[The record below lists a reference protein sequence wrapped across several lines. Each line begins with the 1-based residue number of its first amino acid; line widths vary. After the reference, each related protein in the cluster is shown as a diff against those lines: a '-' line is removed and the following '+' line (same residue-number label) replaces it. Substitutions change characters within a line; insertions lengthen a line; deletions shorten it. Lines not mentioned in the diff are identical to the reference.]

1 MNIVK
6 VLKNIISKDGEHEG
20 EESEFEPTPEQKALE
35 AMQDKLESDLETE
48 IARRRRRGL
57 QR

>member
-6 VLKNIISKDGEHEG
+6 VLKNIISKDGEHES

-35 AMQDKLESDLETE
+35 AMQDKLESDLENE